1 MVDRKIEKIARK
13 QSRGEDGK
21 AGVSAWRTGKSRQ
34 IEATVSNQRG
44 GGSKRGVQDS
54 SGITSSIYLRWFRA
68 GRVRGRVLVVVKV
81 VRIVE
86 A

>member
-1 MVDRKIEKIARK
+1 MVDRKIEKIARM

-44 GGSKRGVQDS
+44 GGNSVYSPPCLVLLLLLCCCTQCYGLC
-54 SGITSSIYLRWFRA
+54 SG
-68 GRVRGRVLVVVKV
+68 GVVV
-81 VRIVE
+81 E
-86 A
+86 

>member
-1 MVDRKIEKIARK
+1 MVDRKIEKIARM

-44 GGSKRGVQDS
+44 GEYAWCAGQQWNHLKYILEVVPGGVAS
-54 SGITSSIYLRWFRA
+54 APVS
-68 GRVRGRVLVVVKV
+68 
-81 VRIVE
+81 
-86 A
+86 

>member
-44 GGSKRGVQDS
+44 VGVGGVS
-54 SGITSSIYLRWFRA
+54 
-68 GRVRGRVLVVVKV
+68 VVC
-81 VRIVE
+81 RTAVE
-86 A
+86 SPQVYT